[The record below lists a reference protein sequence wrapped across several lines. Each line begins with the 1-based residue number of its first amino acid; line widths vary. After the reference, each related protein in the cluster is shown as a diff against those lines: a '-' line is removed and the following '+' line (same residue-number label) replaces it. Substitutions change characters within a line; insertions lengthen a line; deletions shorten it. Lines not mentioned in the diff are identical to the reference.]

1 MLDAYAWIEYLD
13 GTSKGVQV
21 RDKVEDPHN
30 ICVTSLVTLA
40 EVVSKFIRR
49 GRDPRVALRA
59 LEDNSKMQ
67 DVDLVI
73 ARLAGEVHT
82 EVRRKVA
89 DFGLADAFVLATARS
104 KGIKILTGD
113 PHFKA
118 IPEAIMI

>member
-13 GTSKGVQV
+13 GTSKGAGV
-21 RDKVEDPHN
+21 RDKIEDPHN
-30 ICVTSLVTLA
+30 TCVTSVVKLA
-40 EVVSKFIRR
+40 EVVSKFIRK
-49 GRDPRVALRA
+49 GRDPRLALRA
-59 LEDNSKMQ
+59 LEDNSKVQ
-67 DVDLVI
+67 AVDVTL
-73 ARLAGEVHT
+73 ARLAGEVHA

-104 KGIKILTGD
+104 KGFKVLTGD